1 MAANRRLGG
10 AIATALVLVTAWA
23 CAPSTGGRSSASSL
37 IPSQVSTTPAP
48 IGPLGTASCRPVSPT
63 GAFTGEVYGTATGGT
78 VWAWFMVAYP
88 PRAGIED
95 KTIWRFDGQ
104 GASWAP
110 TFTLAGPASQAGRL
124 NWGPSIH
131 DSSSWNRPG
140 TEFGTG
146 LLFPTTGCWDV
157 HVTVGLLTGDVYVVV
172 T

>member
-1 MAANRRLGG
+1 M
-10 AIATALVLVTAWA
+10 
-23 CAPSTGGRSSASSL
+23 
-37 IPSQVSTTPAP
+37 
-48 IGPLGTASCRPVSPT
+48 
-63 GAFTGEVYGTATGGT
+63 
-78 VWAWFMVAYP
+78 WAWFMVAYP
-88 PRAGIED
+88 PQAGIED

-104 GASWAP
+104 GAVWAP
-110 TFTLAGPASQAGRL
+110 TFALVGPASQTGRL

-146 LLFPTTGCWDV
+146 LLFPTAGCWDV